1 MDRQVA
7 QRRPVRKAG
16 MIDFPEAPS
25 VAWCGIYP
33 RRERHWICP
42 AQSAFLNISPC
53 CSPSGAATALGVEA
67 SGAKIGRL
75 AWPSRRSHNI
85 NLISLPSGG
94 EFLTLRD
101 AANYIT
107 EFPKREHDAPAWRRH
122 DACAAL
128 ALPSTPED
136 NCNSPY
142 KAWPCR
148 TLWKRHCRFESR
160 SLLPNCRGS

>member
-7 QRRPVRKAG
+7 QRRPVRKAR
-16 MIDFPEAPS
+16 MIEFP
-25 VAWCGIYP
+25 GG
-33 RRERHWICP
+33 
-42 AQSAFLNISPC
+42 AFSCMVRDL
-53 CSPSGAATALGVEA
+53 SGAGAALDMPSSIGIPEHFTLLTTERGGDGLGVEA

-136 NCNSPY
+136 NCKSPY
-142 KAWPCR
+142 KD
-148 TLWKRHCRFESR
+148 
-160 SLLPNCRGS
+160 